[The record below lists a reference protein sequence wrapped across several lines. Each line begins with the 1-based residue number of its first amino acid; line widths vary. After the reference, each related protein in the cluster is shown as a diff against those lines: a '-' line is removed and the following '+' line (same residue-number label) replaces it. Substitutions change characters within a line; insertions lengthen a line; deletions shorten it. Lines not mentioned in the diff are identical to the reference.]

1 MHARATAAADG
12 GIARRPGVRQ
22 GSETAKHAGS
32 VMNEHLRLQGE
43 SVVAPEELGLTAVG
57 LEGLSSVM
65 QREVERGH
73 VPGVSMLIARQ
84 GRIGYRQDFGALRPG
99 GPAMPDNAIFRI
111 YSMTKPIVS
120 VALMILLEEGKLLV
134 ADPISKFI
142 PALANMKVGVE
153 NNGSLD
159 LVAAK
164 RAITVHDLLRHTSG
178 LTYAFTG
185 NSAVQRRY
193 GAADLFT
200 GDPAN
205 AKQFLTRDL
214 DCAEF
219 IAELAKLP
227 LIAQPGESW
236 DYSHSTDVIGHLV
249 EIVSGKTLGTFLHE
263 RIFMPLGM
271 VDTGFHVPADKQE
284 RLAQPF
290 PKDPDGGLPVQLIEA
305 RDAPLF
311 ESGGGGLFS
320 TMDDYARFAQ
330 MLYSQG
336 RLEGTRI
343 IARKTLE
350 WMTSDHLG
358 PNVRIGT
365 PSLLQPGH
373 TFGLGVAVRHGSG
386 MGQTPGTAGEFFWG
400 GVAGTYFWVAARE
413 ELYGLMMVQAPRQRD
428 YFRQLFRTLVYG
440 ALA

>member
-1 MHARATAAADG
+1 
-12 GIARRPGVRQ
+12 
-22 GSETAKHAGS
+22 
-32 VMNEHLRLQGE
+32 MNEHRRLQGE
-43 SVVAPEELGLTAVG
+43 PVAAPEELGLAPLGVDR
-57 LEGLSSVM
+57 LSSIM

-73 VPGVSMLIARQ
+73 VPGVSMLIARR
-84 GRIGYRQDFGALRPG
+84 GRVGYRRDFGALRPG
-99 GPAMPDNAIFRI
+99 GPAMPENAIFRI

-120 VALMILLEEGKLLV
+120 VALMILLEEGKLFV

-142 PALANMKVGVE
+142 PELANVKVGVE
-153 NNGSLD
+153 RDGSLEI
-159 LVAAK
+159 VAAK

-185 NSAVQRRY
+185 NAAVQRRY
-193 GAADLFT
+193 GAANLFT

-214 DCAEF
+214 DSAEF

-236 DYSHSTDVIGHLV
+236 DYSHSTDVIGRLV
-249 EIVSGKTLGTFLHE
+249 EIISGKTLGAFLQE
-263 RIFMPLGM
+263 RIFKPLGM
-271 VDTGFHVPADKQE
+271 TDTDFYAPAEKHE

-290 PKDPDGGLPVQLIEA
+290 PKDPDGGLPVQLIETSKEP
-305 RDAPLF
+305 RF

-320 TMDDYARFAQ
+320 TIDDYARFAQ
-330 MLYSQG
+330 MLYG
-336 RLEGTRI
+336 HGTLGDTRI
-343 IARKTLE
+343 ISRKTVE

-358 PNVRIGT
+358 ANVRIGT

-373 TFGLGVAVRHGSG
+373 TFGLGFAVRREAG

-400 GVAGTYFWVAARE
+400 GVAGTYFWVAPKE
-413 ELYGLMMVQAPRQRD
+413 ELYAIMLVQAPRQRD

-440 ALA
+440 TLA